1 MFLTYIRAYVH
12 VQLDLLLISLSLFL
26 MIPKVRMTSWNKAMI
41 QQSTAAHNDP
51 SFLHYALQTSLFA
64 ILNQDALV
72 RQTLHP
78 IVCVFLLKI

>member
-26 MIPKVRMTSWNKAMI
+26 MIPKVRMTSWSKAMI

-51 SFLHYALQTSLFA
+51 SFLHYTLQTSLFA
-64 ILNQDALV
+64 ILKSRCFGKAD
-72 RQTLHP
+72 TP
-78 IVCVFLLKI
+78 SYSMCVFT

>member
-64 ILNQDALV
+64 ILNQDA
-72 RQTLHP
+72 
-78 IVCVFLLKI
+78 